1 MTEALFIFS
10 AKGVA
15 TEATR
20 FRPGAR
26 HALMLFGRGSGI
38 ESARSTAIAGAED
51 RGWNF
56 VEVQREKELNA
67 DLSAM
72 EDETLRSAAQDA
84 ALLGHSIVVY
94 RDELPLNG

>member
-1 MTEALFIFS
+1 MTQSLFIFS

-20 FRPGAR
+20 YRPGAQ
-26 HALMLFGRGSGI
+26 HALLLYGRGSGV
-38 ESARSTAIAGAED
+38 EAARSAAVAGAED

-56 VEVQREKELNA
+56 VEVQRQKELDA
-67 DLSAM
+67 DLSAI

-84 ALLGHSIVVY
+84 SRLGYSMIVY
-94 RDELPLNG
+94 RDELPLDG